1 MFYFSFSF
9 LAFWLYDSVFMTLS
23 YIILIRE
30 IRERERVEVVEIRE
44 YISVVFDYLL
54 TGCWAII
61 GTTEKKKRK

>member
-9 LAFWLYDSVFMTLS
+9 LAFWLYDSVFMTHS

-44 YISVVFDYLL
+44 YISVVFD
-54 TGCWAII
+54 C
-61 GTTEKKKRK
+61 

>member
-30 IRERERVEVVEIRE
+30 RERDVVEIRE
-44 YISVVFDYLL
+44 YISVVFDY
-54 TGCWAII
+54 
-61 GTTEKKKRK
+61 